1 MWYAS
6 VGYEDLAEGLE
17 PIRNGEIFWMNKKT
31 EVFER
36 EGKGISEPTL
46 LPHVRSSVQYRFWK
60 GILGIRY
67 LTRNMVRVSG
77 KRKIYS
83 RDTVLEL
90 LKFVWVEG

>member
-1 MWYAS
+1 
-6 VGYEDLAEGLE
+6 
-17 PIRNGEIFWMNKKT
+17 MNNKT

-60 GILGIRY
+60 GIFGIRY

-77 KRKIYS
+77 KRKIYLRVRYLTAGFAKILA
-83 RDTVLEL
+83 RDAV
-90 LKFVWVEG
+90 FF